1 MVSQRSDVPR
11 QRTRIPPSH
20 VDAADLL
27 REFGKEPKRICGV
40 HVDAVLWTDK
50 DDNPW
55 TTFIEVEAE
64 DGVIKRRNYRTFA
77 GFVSHSD

>member
-1 MVSQRSDVPR
+1 
-11 QRTRIPPSH
+11 
-20 VDAADLL
+20 
-27 REFGKEPKRICGV
+27 V

-55 TTFIEVEAE
+55 TTFIDVEAE
-64 DGVIKRRNYRTFA
+64 DGVIKKRTYRTFA